1 MEKTTQSNDMLIPES
16 FESGTNVE
24 SKNDE
29 VVTRISDLSKKGYQ
43 LLKDNDIQGAKK
55 AFSEILEIEENNNYA
70 LVGLGDTERKLNHI
84 NDAITYYKKCLEYY
98 PANN

>member
-55 AFSEILEIEENNNYA
+55 PFQKFSELKK
-70 LVGLGDTERKLNHI
+70 TT
-84 NDAITYYKKCLEYY
+84 ITHLSVWVIQKESLII
-98 PANN
+98 